1 MELEKLL
8 IYIAIYIGLFSSVF
22 LLFTFIEKKNR
33 LKNPE
38 VKRFA
43 KVTVAVSMY
52 NAGGHLDKTMESLL
66 ALDWPKDKLEVIVID
81 DGSKDDSYELAKKY
95 LKDPRVTLLQQQ
107 NMGKAVAVNR
117 ALKRSTGEF
126 FGVLDV
132 DAFVEKDCL
141 KKMMGYFEN
150 EDVMA
155 VTPSLKIYG
164 DTKWLQRIQ
173 RIEYLIGVYLRKVF
187 SYLGAIHVTPG
198 CFSIYRK
205 SLFQKTGQY
214 DERNLTE
221 DIEVALRIQSKD
233 YIIENSINANVY
245 TTAHKNMKSLYQQR
259 ARWYKGFIDNVIS
272 YRRLFRTRFG
282 NLGIFI
288 LPMAFVSIIMAI
300 ALSMYAITK
309 LSLRLLNDYNVLR
322 STGFDLTQ
330 YFKINFDFFY
340 INQNSIF
347 ILGITSLLLTL
358 FSLYLV
364 KKHSEEKKPVLLSF
378 IIFLLTYIYL
388 YAFWWISAIY
398 YRVSGKK
405 IKWGNKYL

>member
-1 MELEKLL
+1 MELERLL
-8 IYIAIYIGLFSSVF
+8 VYSVIYVGLFTSVF
-22 LLFTFIEKKNR
+22 FLMTFLEKRNR

-43 KVTVAVSMY
+43 KVTVAVSMF
-52 NAGGHLDKTMESLL
+52 NAGGHLDKTMDSLL
-66 ALDWPKDKLEVIVID
+66 ALDWPEDKLEVIVID

-95 LKDPRVTLLQQQ
+95 LRDSRVTLLQQQ

-117 ALKRSTGEF
+117 ALKQSTGEF

-150 EDVMA
+150 ENVMA

-187 SYLGAIHVTPG
+187 SYLGSIHVTPG
-198 CFSIYRK
+198 CFSIYKK

-245 TTAHKNMKSLYQQR
+245 TTGHKSMKSLYQQR
-259 ARWYKGFIDNVIS
+259 IRWYKGFIDNVIN
-272 YRRLFRTRFG
+272 YRKLFGARFG
-282 NLGIFI
+282 NLGIFV
-288 LPMAFVSIIMAI
+288 LPMAFVSIMIAV
-300 ALSMYAITK
+300 ALSTYTITK
-309 LSLRLLNDYNVLR
+309 LSLSLLDEYYVLR
-322 STGFDLTQ
+322 STGFDLTR
-330 YFKINFDFFY
+330 YLKINFDFFY
-340 INQNSIF
+340 INENPIF
-347 ILGITSLLLTL
+347 ILAVASLLITL

-364 KKHSEEKKPVLLSF
+364 KKHAEEKKPILASF
-378 IIFLLTYIYL
+378 MIFTFTYIYL
-388 YAFWWISAIY
+388 YAFWWCSAIY
-398 YRVSGKK
+398 HRVSGKK
-405 IKWGNKYL
+405 IRWGDKDL